1 MKQFNQTSQKI
12 MLAIQITK
20 ASLLICF
27 FFILWYLLY
36 EQNKLFLTG
45 EQANNTE
52 TLTEVH
58 LSSPSTLSSNITLNT
73 INNNDSIENPLNEL
87 KELNKR
93 YCGNPTCKF
102 LFVYN
107 FGEQETKANLHFRSF
122 SQLAEKLNQFPNVLY
137 KSEDDFI
144 LWLKERDQIKN
155 KLNNINN
162 NEVIPPLSILH
173 SNLRR
178 YDITSETIYR
188 NVKPVVSLS
197 ECLSKFGPF
206 MNLTDPN
213 NSRVKYTIMDITK
226 FDLKTEQSRAK
237 FSKLLID
244 DLSVNEEILLVNSY
258 VLDPL
263 FPVIM
268 PVIPYNDYILNEA
281 QKLKE
286 KLSSSYIGIHWRLEQ
301 SRPELLPEC
310 AQGLI
315 ITLNKIMKEEGIENI
330 YLATDYPLLSSSS
343 QSDTF
348 TKITNYHHDAIRMLN
363 ETFKINT
370 WVSLGGLEQ
379 LRKNEKYDT
388 EFIGPGIQG
397 ILDKLVC
404 VNSNYF
410 IAGPKGCSR
419 ILSTFTKAI
428 ADERSNRLDSVN
440 SKIETTSSEKLAATV
455 LAALTAIGPRY
466 GTITPINSS
475 GSIKSSCRQIK
486 YFPASFRLK

>member
-1 MKQFNQTSQKI
+1 

-58 LSSPSTLSSNITLNT
+58 LSSPSTLSSNITYNT
-73 INNNDSIENPLNEL
+73 ITNNDSIENPLNEL

-122 SQLAEKLNQFPNVLY
+122 SQLAEKLNRTMILTNVGSSQISVCQNFSFNLYYNVTLLKKEFPNVLY

-379 LRKNEKYDT
+379 LRRNEKYDT

-428 ADERSNRLDSVN
+428 ADERSNRLDSGLLNVIDRW
-440 SKIETTSSEKLAATV
+440 KIPL
-455 LAALTAIGPRY
+455 
-466 GTITPINSS
+466 
-475 GSIKSSCRQIK
+475 
-486 YFPASFRLK
+486 

>member
-73 INNNDSIENPLNEL
+73 ITNNDSIENPLNEL

-122 SQLAEKLNQFPNVLY
+122 SQLAEKLNRTMILTNVGSSQISVCQNFSFNLYYNVTLLKKEFPNVLY

-428 ADERSNRLDSVN
+428 ADERSNRLDSGLLNVIDRW
-440 SKIETTSSEKLAATV
+440 KIPL
-455 LAALTAIGPRY
+455 
-466 GTITPINSS
+466 
-475 GSIKSSCRQIK
+475 
-486 YFPASFRLK
+486 

>member
-1 MKQFNQTSQKI
+1 MKQFNQSSQKI
-12 MLAIQITK
+12 MLAIQIMK

-73 INNNDSIENPLNEL
+73 ITNNDSIENPLNEL

-122 SQLAEKLNQFPNVLY
+122 SQLAEKLNRTMILTNVGSSQISVCQNFSFNLYYNVTLLKKEFPNVLY

-213 NSRVKYTIMDITK
+213 NFRVKYTIMDITK

-428 ADERSNRLDSVN
+428 ADERSNRLDSGLLNVIDRW
-440 SKIETTSSEKLAATV
+440 KIPL
-455 LAALTAIGPRY
+455 
-466 GTITPINSS
+466 
-475 GSIKSSCRQIK
+475 
-486 YFPASFRLK
+486 

>member
-122 SQLAEKLNQFPNVLY
+122 SQLAEKLNRTMILTNVGSSQISVCQNFSFNLYYNVTLLKKEFPNVLY

-428 ADERSNRLDSVN
+428 ADERSNRLDSGLLNVIDRW
-440 SKIETTSSEKLAATV
+440 KIPL
-455 LAALTAIGPRY
+455 
-466 GTITPINSS
+466 
-475 GSIKSSCRQIK
+475 
-486 YFPASFRLK
+486 

>member
-1 MKQFNQTSQKI
+1 MKQLNQSSQKI

-58 LSSPSTLSSNITLNT
+58 LSSPSTLSSNITYNT
-73 INNNDSIENPLNEL
+73 ITNNDSIENPLNEL

-122 SQLAEKLNQFPNVLY
+122 SQLAEKLNRTMILTNVGSSQISVCQNFSFNLYYNVTLLKKEFPNVLY

-379 LRKNEKYDT
+379 LRRNEKYDT

-428 ADERSNRLDSVN
+428 ADERSNRLDSGLLNVIDRW
-440 SKIETTSSEKLAATV
+440 KIPL
-455 LAALTAIGPRY
+455 
-466 GTITPINSS
+466 
-475 GSIKSSCRQIK
+475 
-486 YFPASFRLK
+486 

>member
-1 MKQFNQTSQKI
+1 

-122 SQLAEKLNQFPNVLY
+122 SQLAEKLNRTMILTNVGSSQISVCQNFSFNLYYNVTLLKKEFPNVLY

-428 ADERSNRLDSVN
+428 ADERSNRLDSGLLNVIDRW
-440 SKIETTSSEKLAATV
+440 KIPL
-455 LAALTAIGPRY
+455 
-466 GTITPINSS
+466 
-475 GSIKSSCRQIK
+475 
-486 YFPASFRLK
+486 